1 MLIKQKGLSV
11 AINTFTGD
19 ITLRYVFP
27 IQQRY
32 MAQFK
37 SVAQAYNIVVDTYRG
52 RKSQR
57 TQCVYVITAPS
68 NVAFTTFRIIQK
80 QLMILNRECKID
92 TLKQEVAGLVNE
104 PIQL

>member
-1 MLIKQKGLSV
+1 MQIKEKGLSV

-27 IQQRY
+27 IKQRY
-32 MAQFK
+32 IAQFEQ
-37 SVAQAYNIVVDTYRG
+37 VAQAYNITIDSYRG

-68 NVAFTTFRIIQK
+68 NVAFQTFRIIQK
-80 QLMILNRECKID
+80 QLMCLSRELKIE
-92 TLKQEVAGLVNE
+92 TLKEEVALL
-104 PIQL
+104 Q